1 MNKSVRLLN
10 SFCLILGC
18 HSKKTFIYMFFNKK
32 NFWALKLLVYLMGM
46 VIYCYSDLTVN
57 LQ

>member
-1 MNKSVRLLN
+1 
-10 SFCLILGC
+10 
-18 HSKKTFIYMFFNKK
+18 MFFNKK